1 MEKPRRGT
9 GPEMTE
15 EKSNPPPENV
25 QIRCRKLGQ
34 LINFGYCCRENE
46 GLPCART
53 LDCWFPYFNVAEYLR
68 GVLSP
73 EEWAAAFEVPAKPKL
88 LSLAELIERA
98 QKNVGR

>member
-1 MEKPRRGT
+1 MSEKNRT
-9 GPEMTE
+9 GP
-15 EKSNPPPENV
+15 PADAV

-34 LINFGYCCRENE
+34 LIHFGYCCLENE

-73 EEWAAAFEVPAKPKL
+73 EEWTAAFEQPVKPKL
-88 LSLAELIERA
+88 HSLAELIA
-98 QKNVGR
+98 QAEKNVREKGPGKE